1 MQTAAGE
8 PDNLALIMFTTLI
21 IDIGKYNVM
30 KIEPENISANV
41 ISKNGISHS
50 W

>member
-1 MQTAAGE
+1 MQTAGE
-8 PDNLALIMFTTLI
+8 SDNLALIMFTTLI

-41 ISKNGISHS
+41 IIMSSVIIV
-50 W
+50 